1 MIGKAMHVWRQEV
14 YGISLYIP
22 FNCSVNL
29 KLLLKIV
36 NNKKIPLSKANAT
49 MIERWGIKGE
59 RKGIRDNGDEEWKP
73 NVREKLI

>member
-1 MIGKAMHVWRQEV
+1 MYHEGGMVMIGKAMHVLGQEV

-36 NNKKIPLSKANAT
+36 NKINSPLKS
-49 MIERWGIKGE
+49 
-59 RKGIRDNGDEEWKP
+59 
-73 NVREKLI
+73 